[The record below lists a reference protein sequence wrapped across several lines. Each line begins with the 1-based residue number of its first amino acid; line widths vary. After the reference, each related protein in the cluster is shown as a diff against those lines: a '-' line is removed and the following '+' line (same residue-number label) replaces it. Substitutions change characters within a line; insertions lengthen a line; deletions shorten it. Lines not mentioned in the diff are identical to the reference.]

1 MQNKNLKIKVF
12 GIGNGG
18 QNSVDYLYLN
28 NKSKNIDFVVINSDE
43 AILKQAKTRNKYIL
57 SGEYYSDKGESLGC
71 GGDPKVGK
79 EYALKHIN
87 IIREIAGKPDV
98 IFLIAGFGGGCGTGA
113 TPVIAEMLKEQGIKT
128 IAIVTK
134 PFAFESPSRLEIVTS
149 ETKISI
155 TPKFPDR
162 MERATEGIKK
172 LQPYVEKYI
181 VVDNQSLVE
190 IFQPG
195 TTLAESW
202 NYVNRKVAE
211 EFYRAINNL

>member
-1 MQNKNLKIKVF
+1 MGNKF
-12 GIGNGG
+12 
-18 QNSVDYLYLN
+18 
-28 NKSKNIDFVVINSDE
+28 
-43 AILKQAKTRNKYIL
+43 KT
-57 SGEYYSDKGESLGC
+57 
-71 GGDPKVGK
+71 
-79 EYALKHIN
+79 
-87 IIREIAGKPDV
+87 
-98 IFLIAGFGGGCGTGA
+98 LIAGFGGGCGTGA
-113 TPVIAEMLKEQGIKT
+113 TPVIAEILKEQGIKT

-134 PFAFESPSRLEIVTS
+134 PFVFESPSRLEIATFQ
-149 ETKISI
+149 TQISI
-155 TPKFPDR
+155 SPKFPDR

-181 VVDNQSLVE
+181 VVNNQSLLE

>member
-1 MQNKNLKIKVF
+1 
-12 GIGNGG
+12 
-18 QNSVDYLYLN
+18 
-28 NKSKNIDFVVINSDE
+28 
-43 AILKQAKTRNKYIL
+43 
-57 SGEYYSDKGESLGC
+57 
-71 GGDPKVGK
+71 
-79 EYALKHIN
+79 
-87 IIREIAGKPDV
+87 
-98 IFLIAGFGGGCGTGA
+98 
-113 TPVIAEMLKEQGIKT
+113 MLKEQGIKT

-202 NYVNRKVAE
+202 NYVDRKVAE
-211 EFYRAINNL
+211 EFYRAINNI

>member
-18 QNSVDYLYLN
+18 QNIVDYLYLN
-28 NKSKNIDFVVINSDE
+28 NKCKNIDFVVINSDE
-43 AILKQAKTRNKYIL
+43 KVLKQAKTRNKYVL
-57 SGEYYSDKGESLGC
+57 SGEYYSDDNESLGC

-113 TPVIAEMLKEQGIKT
+113 TPVIAEMFKEQGIKT

-134 PFAFESPSRLEIVTS
+134 PFAFESPSRLEIATS

-155 TPKFPDR
+155 SPKFPDR
-162 MERATEGIKK
+162 MERTTEGIKK
-172 LQPYVEKYI
+172 LQPHVEKYI

-202 NYVNRKVAE
+202 IYVNRKVAE
-211 EFYRAINNL
+211 EFYWAINNL

>member
-1 MQNKNLKIKVF
+1 MKDLKIKVF

-18 QNSVDYLYLN
+18 QSIVDYLYLN
-28 NKSKNIDFVVINSDE
+28 NKCKNINFVVINSDE
-43 AILKQAKTRNKYIL
+43 RALKQAKTRNKYVL
-57 SGEYYSDKGESLGC
+57 SGESYSDANESLGC

-98 IFLIAGFGGGCGTGA
+98 IFLIAGLGGGCGTGA

-134 PFAFESPSRLEIVTS
+134 PFAFESPNRLEIATS

-162 MERATEGIKK
+162 IERATEGIKK

-195 TTLAESW
+195 TTLTESW

-211 EFYRAINNL
+211 EFYRVINNL